1 MATQKTPAAK
11 KVAAPK
17 KPKPTAAERKAARE
31 EAQRVAKAE
40 QEARMAEFNER
51 RPQIFQEMFV
61 KALRIEVIKASY
73 HEVMDTN
80 SWWFNDFS
88 VDARRQSFC
97 IEELGGHT
105 VSQDRMHPSDVER
118 INHSLDMALKWFDEY
133 DAEQER
139 LRQEAIKREQRRQE
153 ALSKLTKEDI
163 AALGI
168 RA

>member
-1 MATQKTPAAK
+1 MATKKTAAAE
-11 KVAAPK
+11 KVATPK

-31 EAQRVAKAE
+31 EARRIAEAE
-40 QEARMAEFNER
+40 QQARMAEFNAR
-51 RPQIFQEMFV
+51 RPQLFQELFV
-61 KALRIEVIKASY
+61 KALRIEVIKTSY

-80 SWWFNDFS
+80 SWWFEDFS
-88 VDARRQSFC
+88 VDARGQSFR
-97 IEELGGHT
+97 IEELGGHP
-105 VSQDRMHPSDVER
+105 VSVDRLHPSDVDR
-118 INHSLDMALKWFDEY
+118 LNHSLDMALKWFDEY

-153 ALSKLTKEDI
+153 ALSKLTKDDI